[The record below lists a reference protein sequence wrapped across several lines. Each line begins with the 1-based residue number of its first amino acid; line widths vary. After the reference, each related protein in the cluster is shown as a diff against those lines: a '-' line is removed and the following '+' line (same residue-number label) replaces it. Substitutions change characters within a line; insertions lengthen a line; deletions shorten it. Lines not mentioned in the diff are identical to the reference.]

1 MLGFLPMFVIAS
13 LFFAG
18 SCAFALYMYRE
29 AKDAARSSP
38 VHRLLQAAERPS
50 DTQPPCRKM

>member
-18 SCAFALYMYRE
+18 SCAFALYLYRE

-38 VHRLLQAAERPS
+38 VHRLLQAAASPTKTRRHRADS
-50 DTQPPCRKM
+50 